1 MTNLSLPLRALALLA
16 AAAPILAGAARAAE
30 APLEHELGTR
40 HRFVENAAG
49 PYPAAGCL
57 DHRTLMFVVRE
68 TAGDDPAAAKM
79 LAARDCRP
87 LVPGADYVRCGP
99 GGWAYPA
106 IGDRLSYAAYCRLGA
121 NDLPLYVL
129 DSQMQPS
136 GDAANGPR

>member
-1 MTNLSLPLRALALLA
+1 MTNLSFPLLAFALLA
-16 AAAPILAGAARAAE
+16 AAAPNLAGAARAAD
-30 APLEHELGTR
+30 APLVHELGSR

-57 DHRTLMFVVRE
+57 DHRALMFIVRE
-68 TAGDDPAAAKM
+68 TAGDDPAAAKL

-106 IGDRLSYAAYCRLGA
+106 TGDRLSYAAYCRLGVK
-121 NDLPLYVL
+121 DLPLYVL
-129 DSQMQPS
+129 DSQMRPS
-136 GDAANGPR
+136 GDSANGPR